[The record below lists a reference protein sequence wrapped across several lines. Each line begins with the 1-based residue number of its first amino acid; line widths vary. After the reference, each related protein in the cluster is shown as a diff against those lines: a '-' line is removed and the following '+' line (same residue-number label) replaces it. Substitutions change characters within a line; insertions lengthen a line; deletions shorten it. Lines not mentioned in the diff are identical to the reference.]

1 MPAPAWE
8 AEASLGRIASLQKEN
23 NKPRIYHVFISGS
36 LHRDLNEWQETLCYE
51 ENKEPVTRKTNCMIR
66 DLKLGATL
74 TPARD
79 QV

>member
-36 LHRDLNEWQETLCYE
+36 LHRDLNE
-51 ENKEPVTRKTNCMIR
+51 
-66 DLKLGATL
+66 
-74 TPARD
+74 
-79 QV
+79 